1 MKYIAL
7 IDDHQAVANAIGAW
21 LCATGRFAIAGT
33 AATIAQARSLMERL
47 DPLPEIIIL
56 DVSLSPSKEG
66 AASKESSPS
75 KEGVASNEGDGL
87 TFIPILKEICAKRKV
102 PLPGIV
108 VFSMYED
115 LFFVQRAMDLG
126 AAAYVSKSAESG
138 EIVAAIDA
146 ILAGKTYISPGCQMS
161 EQERKW
167 PALTPREIEIAALVK
182 QSLNTRQIA
191 GRLGLSIRTVENHLA
206 HIYDK
211 TGISSWE
218 ELHDL

>member
-1 MKYIAL
+1 MLRIVL
-7 IDDHQAVANAIGAW
+7 IDDHQSVANAIGTW
-21 LCATGRFAIAGT
+21 LSATGRFSIAGT

-47 DPLPEIIIL
+47 NPLPEIVIL
-56 DVSLSPSKEG
+56 DVSLGADPSGEI
-66 AASKESSPS
+66 SPS
-75 KEGVASNEGDGL
+75 KEGVDGL

-108 VFSMYED
+108 IFTMYED

-138 EIVAAIDA
+138 EIIAAIDA
-146 ILAGKTYISPGCQMS
+146 ILAGNTYISPGCQMS
-161 EQERKW
+161 EQERLR
-167 PALTPREIEIAALVK
+167 PALTSRETEIAALVK
-182 QSLNTRQIA
+182 QSLNARQIA
-191 GRLGLSIRTVENHLA
+191 RRLSLSIRTVENHLA

>member
-1 MKYIAL
+1 MLRIAL

-21 LCATGRFAIAGT
+21 LSATGRFAIAGT
-33 AATIAQARSLMERL
+33 AASIAQARSLMESL
-47 DPLPEIIIL
+47 NPLPEIVIL
-56 DVSLSPSKEG
+56 DVLLGASPSGENSPSKEG
-66 AASKESSPS
+66 SCSKEH
-75 KEGVASNEGDGL
+75 GDGL

-146 ILAGKTYISPGCQMS
+146 ILAGRSYISPNCQMS
-161 EQERKW
+161 EQERIW
-167 PALTPREIEIAALVK
+167 PALTPRETEIAALVK
-182 QSLNTRQIA
+182 QSLNTHQIA
-191 GRLGLSIRTVENHLA
+191 KRLGLSIRTVENHLA

-211 TGISSWE
+211 TGTYSWE
-218 ELHDL
+218 ALHDL

>member
-1 MKYIAL
+1 MIQIAL

-21 LCATGRFAIAGT
+21 LSATGRFSIAGM

-47 DPLPEIIIL
+47 NPLPEIVIL
-56 DVSLSPSKEG
+56 DVSLGTAPSNEGDFSGEG
-66 AASKESSPS
+66 A
-75 KEGVASNEGDGL
+75 ASNEGDGL

-146 ILAGKTYISPGCQMS
+146 ILAGKNYISPGCQMS
-161 EQERKW
+161 EQEHMW
-167 PALTPREIEIAALVK
+167 PALTSREKEIVVLVK
-182 QSLNTRQIA
+182 QSLNARQIA
-191 GRLGLSIRTVENHLA
+191 RRLVLSIRTVENHLA

-211 TGISSWE
+211 TGVSSWE